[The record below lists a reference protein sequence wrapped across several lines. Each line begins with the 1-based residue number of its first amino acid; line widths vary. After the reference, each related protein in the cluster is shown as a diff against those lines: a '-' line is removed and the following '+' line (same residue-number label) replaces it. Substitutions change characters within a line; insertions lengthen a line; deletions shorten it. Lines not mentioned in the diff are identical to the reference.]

1 MECGYVCFN
10 DRAYLGQT
18 LMDFPQ
24 IWLILKPTGPRG
36 ATGRGRGYPTRQFF
50 AGSHVLPG
58 PVEALDAGNRPLI
71 EMEEAKSACHMDNRG

>member
-10 DRAYLGQT
+10 DRAYLSQT

-36 ATGRGRGYPTRQFF
+36 STGGAGDTRPANFSRGPTYYP
-50 AGSHVLPG
+50 
-58 PVEALDAGNRPLI
+58 ALWRP
-71 EMEEAKSACHMDNRG
+71 